1 MFVRDRM
8 SSPAVTV
15 TPDTSLQD
23 ALGLMHEGQLRRLPV
38 MDDQGELIGIVT
50 ERDLLYASPP
60 PAALLGGQGLDG
72 LLSEL
77 RVREIMTEEV
87 IAAAPDAFIEE
98 AARLMADNKIG
109 GLPVVD
115 KDDHVVGVITETD
128 VFRAFIDI
136 YRAGHSGLYLT
147 LEVPDREG
155 MVLKLSRAIFDWG
168 GNVVSVS
175 SFYDDRKGEHKL
187 IIKGHDIEKDRVVDV
202 LESLGYHVVE
212 AHVVQKE

>member
-1 MFVRDRM
+1 M
-8 SSPAVTV
+8 SSPAVTI
-15 TPDTSLQD
+15 TPDKSVQD
-23 ALGLMHEGQLRRLPV
+23 ALKLMHDGQFRRLPV
-38 MDDQGELIGIVT
+38 VGDQDELVGIVS

-60 PAALLGGQGLDG
+60 PATLLGRHAWDE

-77 RVREIMTEEV
+77 RVQEIMIEEV
-87 IAAAPDAFIEE
+87 ITTVPDAFIEE

-115 KDDHVVGVITETD
+115 EGNHVVGVITETD

-155 MVLKLSRAIFDWG
+155 AIVELSKAIFDWRG
-168 GNVVSVS
+168 KIVSVS
-175 SFYDDRKGEHKL
+175 SFYDDPRGEHKL
-187 IIKGHDIEKDRVVDV
+187 IIKGHDIEKDQVVDV
-202 LESLGYHVVE
+202 LESLGYHVIV
-212 AHVVQKE
+212 AHEL